1 MIKEAIYFHDDE
13 YYYEIVRTN
22 IKKYR
27 LKHKLT
33 QQDLANL
40 SGVSRQYIC
49 DIENK
54 NRNKHIT
61 IAILGRVADALNIN
75 IIEFF
80 IKKDEL
86 RVEIKNV
93 IDTFNKDKDKA
104 VVRL

>member
-1 MIKEAIYFHDDE
+1 MIKEVLYFHDDE
-13 YYYEIVRTN
+13 YYYEIVRAN
-22 IKKYR
+22 IKKFR
-27 LKHKLT
+27 LEQKLT
-33 QQDLANL
+33 QQDLADI

-80 IKKDEL
+80 IKEDEL
-86 RVEIKNV
+86 RVEIKSVLEAFYNTEKEV
-93 IDTFNKDKDKA
+93 INS
-104 VVRL
+104 

>member
-1 MIKEAIYFHDDE
+1 MIKEALYFHNDE

-27 LKHKLT
+27 LESKLT
-33 QQDLANL
+33 QQDLADI

-61 IAILGRVADALNIN
+61 IAILGRIADALNVN

-80 IKKDEL
+80 IKEDEL
-86 RVEIKNV
+86 RMEIKSV
-93 IDTFNKDKDKA
+93 LEAFNKNKEKE
-104 VVRL
+104 VINS

>member
-1 MIKEAIYFHDDE
+1 MIKEVLYFHDDE
-13 YYYEIVRTN
+13 YYYEIVRAN

-27 LKHKLT
+27 LEQKLT
-33 QQDLANL
+33 QQDLADL

-61 IAILGRVADALNIN
+61 IAILGRVADALDIN

-80 IKKDEL
+80 IKENEL
-86 RVEIKNV
+86 RVEIKSVLEAFYNTEKEV
-93 IDTFNKDKDKA
+93 INS
-104 VVRL
+104 

>member
-1 MIKEAIYFHDDE
+1 MIKEALYFHDDE
-13 YYYEIVRTN
+13 YYYEIVRDN

-27 LKHKLT
+27 LEQKLT
-33 QQDLANL
+33 QQDLADI

-61 IAILGRVADALNIN
+61 IAILGRVADSLDIN

-80 IKKDEL
+80 IKEDEL
-86 RVEIKNV
+86 RVGIKKV
-93 IDTFNKDKDKA
+93 LSIFNKKEEKE
-104 VVRL
+104 VVNI

>member
-1 MIKEAIYFHDDE
+1 MIKEALYFHDDE

-27 LKHKLT
+27 LKNNLT
-33 QQDLANL
+33 QQDLADL

-75 IIEFF
+75 IIAFF
-80 IKKDEL
+80 IKEDEL
-86 RVEIKNV
+86 RMEIKNV
-93 IDTFNKDKDKA
+93 LEAFNSAEKEVIKS
-104 VVRL
+104 

>member
-1 MIKEAIYFHDDE
+1 MIKEALYFHDDE
-13 YYYEIVRTN
+13 YYYEIVRAN

-27 LKHKLT
+27 LEQKLT
-33 QQDLANL
+33 QQDLADL

-61 IAILGRVADALNIN
+61 IAILGRIADALNIN

-80 IKKDEL
+80 IKEDEL
-86 RVEIKNV
+86 RVEIKSVLEAFYNTEKEV
-93 IDTFNKDKDKA
+93 INS
-104 VVRL
+104 

>member
-1 MIKEAIYFHDDE
+1 MIKEALYFHDDE
-13 YYYEIVRTN
+13 YYYEIVRAN

-27 LKHKLT
+27 LEQKLT
-33 QQDLANL
+33 QQDLADL

-61 IAILGRVADALNIN
+61 IAILGRIAGALDIN

-80 IKKDEL
+80 IKENEL
-86 RVEIKNV
+86 RVEIKSVLEAFYNTEKEV
-93 IDTFNKDKDKA
+93 INS
-104 VVRL
+104 

>member
-1 MIKEAIYFHDDE
+1 MIKEALYFHDDE
-13 YYYEIVRTN
+13 YYYEIVRAN

-27 LKHKLT
+27 LEQKLP
-33 QQDLANL
+33 QQDLADL

-80 IKKDEL
+80 IKEDEL
-86 RVEIKNV
+86 RVEIKSVLEAFYNTEKEV
-93 IDTFNKDKDKA
+93 INS
-104 VVRL
+104 

>member
-1 MIKEAIYFHDDE
+1 MIKKAIYFHDDE
-13 YYYEIVRTN
+13 YYYEIVKTN

-27 LKHKLT
+27 LEHKLT
-33 QQDLANL
+33 QQNLADL

-80 IKKDEL
+80 IKEDEL
-86 RVEIKNV
+86 RVEIKSVLEAFYNTEKEV
-93 IDTFNKDKDKA
+93 INS
-104 VVRL
+104 

>member
-1 MIKEAIYFHDDE
+1 MIKEALYFHDDE

-22 IKKYR
+22 IKKFR
-27 LKHKLT
+27 LEQKLT
-33 QQDLANL
+33 QQDLADL

-61 IAILGRVADALNIN
+61 IAILGRIADALNIN

-80 IKKDEL
+80 IKEDEL
-86 RVEIKNV
+86 RVEIKSVLEAFYNTEKEV
-93 IDTFNKDKDKA
+93 INS
-104 VVRL
+104 